1 MIGGRK
7 VARWAAPVLG
17 SVAVLALLGLARPL
31 PAQLAFTVSAL
42 AIVFF
47 PGIAATR
54 LIAGSHLDRDTLP
67 ERMAVWFVVGIGLV
81 AAVGLVGF
89 MLKLRLRDVIPICV
103 LTYIVLIA
111 LLIIRRG
118 PNRSPGE
125 RTTTHDRHRRVSPVG
140 IVLLAVAVGIALITL
155 VTPRDYDD
163 WYYLAYIKDY
173 VVDTPLAS
181 EDAIFAMGNPATPR
195 TWFGGGWWVLEAL
208 LARVSSV
215 DPVACHQIYL
225 PVLLLPFVVLAV
237 YTLSRRL
244 FRSAWA
250 ALLACGFQ
258 VLFYL
263 SSAFPYKSAGWM
275 VFARIAQ
282 DKVVSCFVVVPIAAA
297 LALRLFDRAE
307 DDDSTGR
314 KGLVYIYWIAVLTS
328 VLVHGM
334 GPVWC
339 CLCIAPFA
347 LGEWL
352 QTRTK
357 ASTLTLVSVVL
368 PILAFAVIL
377 VSARGLVRAV
387 IVTPAQDVVQAPGVL
402 SGLYL
407 PGAPF
412 SLGTDTTNPI
422 AWIFRENFRIL
433 NPLFIIRYPLAISGF
448 VLTFALFRYVRS
460 SMAARFLLWLTGST
474 LLLLFTPIGIAL
486 TGWFITPRMVFR
498 LSWVFPWGLTIA
510 FFLAKLKVRPFV
522 TFLMLAAVIL
532 ALARGDPGNYTAL
545 FSRMRGRNRPSPDAA
560 AAFDYLGSRPS
571 PQGVILASEV
581 TGRMIPAFLP
591 DGYPVNFRELGPV
604 DQVELKRLV
613 GQQRIDPAFLEEI
626 DQLRVHYI
634 LIENGKPLAGALK
647 QDNTAF
653 VLRYENASYSI
664 WEMETEPDGT
674 RSGLQSE

>member
-1 MIGGRK
+1 M
-7 VARWAAPVLG
+7 AHWAVPVLG
-17 SVAVLALLGLARPL
+17 GLAVLALLGLARPL
-31 PAQLAFTVSAL
+31 PAEIAFTVSAL
-42 AIVFF
+42 AIMLF

-54 LIAGSHLDRDTLP
+54 LIAGSYLDRDTLP
-67 ERMAVWFVVGIGLV
+67 ERLAVWFVVGIGLV
-81 AAVGLVGF
+81 AAVGLLGLA
-89 MLKLRLRDVIPICV
+89 LKLRLGDVIVICA
-103 LTYIVLIA
+103 LIYIVLIA
-111 LLIIRRG
+111 FLIARRG
-118 PNRSPGE
+118 QTRDPGE
-125 RTTTHDRHRRVSPVG
+125 RTATRDRHRRVSPIG
-140 IVLLAVAVGIALITL
+140 IVLLAAAVGIALITL

-163 WYYLAYIKDY
+163 WHYLAYIKDY
-173 VVDTPLAS
+173 VVGTPLAS

-208 LARVSSV
+208 LARVSGV
-215 DPVACHQIYL
+215 NPIDCHQIYL
-225 PVLLLPFVVLAV
+225 PVLLIPFVVLSV
-237 YTLSRRL
+237 YTLSRQL
-244 FRSAWA
+244 FRSVWA

-297 LALRLFDRAE
+297 LALRLLDRAE
-307 DDDSTGR
+307 DDDSTR
-314 KGLVYIYWIAVLTS
+314 RRGLAYLYWIAVLTA

-352 QTRTK
+352 RTRTK
-357 ASTLTLVSVVL
+357 ASTLALVSVVL
-368 PILAFAVIL
+368 PILAFAAIL

-387 IVTPAQDVVQAPGVL
+387 IVAPVQDVVPAPGVL

-407 PGAPF
+407 PGTPF

-433 NPLFIIRYPLAISGF
+433 NPLFIMRYPLAILGL

-460 SMAARFLLWLTGST
+460 SVAARFLLWLTGST

-486 TGWFITPRMVFR
+486 TSWFITPRMVFR
-498 LSWVFPWGLTIA
+498 LSWVFPWGLTTA

-532 ALARGDPGNYTAL
+532 ALARGNPGNYTAL
-545 FSRMRGRNRPSPDAA
+545 FSRMHGRNRPSPDAA

-571 PQGVILASEV
+571 PQGVILASET

-604 DQVELKRLV
+604 DQENLRRLV
-613 GQQRIDPAFLEEI
+613 GQRYIDRGFIEEAE
-626 DQLRVHYI
+626 QHRVRYI
-634 LIENGKPLAGALK
+634 LIENGQPLAQALK

-664 WEMETEPDGT
+664 WEKEAGPASTP
-674 RSGLQSE
+674 SGLQSE